1 MRIGIFGGTF
11 DPPHLGHL
19 ILAAEAVD
27 SLQLD
32 KMLWVLT
39 PDPPHKQSQMISPAE
54 DRMAMT
60 KRMVECSPS
69 FEFSDIEFRRPGPH
83 YALDTV
89 NALRLEN
96 PGSELFYVIGGDSL
110 RDIPT
115 WHKPTEFILACDH
128 ILVMQRPGSTPD
140 LTILYKNYPEFKNQA
155 GILGCSVDRDF
166 GCQYSS
172 KSEAATCLLAVRHST
187 GVSNHRRTWI
197 ISVENKKRTVRYAFC
212 IKVGPDLF
220 LD

>member
-140 LTILYKNYPEFKNQA
+140 LTILYKNYPELKTR
-155 GILGCSVDRDF
+155 L
-166 GCQYSS
+166 
-172 KSEAATCLLAVRHST
+172 E
-187 GVSNHRRTWI
+187 
-197 ISVENKKRTVRYAFC
+197 
-212 IKVGPDLF
+212 F
-220 LD
+220 LDVPLIEISAVNIRQRVKQQRAYWQFVIPPVYQIIEERGLYL